1 VADQIDVRPTPFARG
16 RSRPGKSQQHII
28 REREIMVALMSPA
41 NAASTMSI
49 AATGA
54 ERRMFPRK
62 ECNVRVQGKRLD
74 HSIEARQQPQLS
86 FMLKDLSL
94 GGLAGMSATPVG
106 RGERITVFFPPEG
119 PARGW
124 DAYGRVIRC
133 EPSQAGGYRVAV
145 AFDPLPAA

>member
-1 VADQIDVRPTPFARG
+1 
-16 RSRPGKSQQHII
+16 
-28 REREIMVALMSPA
+28 MVALM
-41 NAASTMSI
+41 NAPSLSI
-49 AATGA
+49 TGSGA

-62 ECNVRVQGKRLD
+62 EVSVRVEGRRLD
-74 HSIEARQQPQLS
+74 HSVEARQQPQLS
-86 FMLKDLSL
+86 FMLRDVSL
-94 GGLAGMSATPVG
+94 GGLAGMSAAPIG

-133 EPSQAGGYRVAV
+133 EPSHAGGYRVAV

>member
-1 VADQIDVRPTPFARG
+1 
-16 RSRPGKSQQHII
+16 
-28 REREIMVALMSPA
+28 MVALMSSP
-41 NAASTMSI
+41 SLSI
-49 AATGA
+49 TGDGA

-62 ECNVRVQGKRLD
+62 EVSVRVQGKRLD
-74 HSIEARQQPQLS
+74 HSVEARQQPQLS
-86 FMLKDLSL
+86 FMLRDVSL
-94 GGLAGMSATPVG
+94 GGLAAVSDMPVG

-133 EPSQAGGYRVAV
+133 EPSQMGGYRVAV